1 MAVNNNC
8 RDITLTREPFHFV
21 MGFGIQ
27 TDINFVKGN
36 VVLAQVLFG
45 VHAPATEVARV
56 NFDLFHGFFL

>member
-1 MAVNNNC
+1 M
-8 RDITLTREPFHFV
+8 LTREPFHFV
-21 MGFGIQ
+21 VGFGIQ

-56 NFDLFHGFFL
+56 DFDLFHGFFL